1 MFFDTQNLVR
11 ENSRK
16 THVLVSDVSKMRHI
30 QCNCFLLLNWCIFLM
45 SAYIK
50 WEKTKKK
57 YFQVRFFVNNKSESE
72 KVILSKVD
80 WLKEADSW
88 FFFHYQ
94 VRKLKLFSFVVGT
107 VNLFSRLSN
116 KCSIKL
122 ILDLIKK
129 AALMSEYNGKIHEE
143 KLLLPHMYFSVES
156 PNWVWDLW
164 LYQVCSSKSR
174 YYYAWRL
181 GWKKYFC
188 FRTSVANK

>member
-45 SAYIK
+45 IGYIK
-50 WEKTKKK
+50 RGKKRKKK
-57 YFQVRFFVNNKSESE
+57 YFQVRFFVNNKSESG

-122 ILDLIKK
+122 ILVLIKK
-129 AALMSEYNGKIHEE
+129 AALMSEYNGKIHEGNVV
-143 KLLLPHMYFSVES
+143 LPHMYFSVES

-164 LYQVCSSKSR
+164 LYQVVVPNPDTTMTS
-174 YYYAWRL
+174 
-181 GWKKYFC
+181 GMKKKFC
-188 FRTSVANK
+188 FRTSAANK